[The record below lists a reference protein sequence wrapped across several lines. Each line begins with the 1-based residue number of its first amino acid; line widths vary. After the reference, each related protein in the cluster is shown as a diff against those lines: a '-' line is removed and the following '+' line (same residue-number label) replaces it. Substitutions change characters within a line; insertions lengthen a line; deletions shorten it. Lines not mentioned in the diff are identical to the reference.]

1 MGRRRTVPC
10 MQIHVSIVDDEAAAR
25 SSDGLE
31 VEAGGER
38 VSVVISLDTRDCT
51 RTPPIDPEALVRN
64 IVRICASASANPT
77 PQYLDRLAVK
87 NGARILFV
95 RARDVDWIEAEGNYV
110 LVHVGKTTY
119 TLRESIGSLEQ
130 QLDPTLFKRIHRS
143 TIVNVERIRELW
155 AQAHGDYRVT
165 LDTGAQLT
173 LSRSYRETLNRLLE
187 NSL

>member
-1 MGRRRTVPC
+1 
-10 MQIHVSIVDDEAAAR
+10 MQIHVSIVDDGAEPRSATEAPE
-25 SSDGLE
+25 GLE
-31 VEAGGER
+31 VEAGRER
-38 VSVVISLDTRDCT
+38 LSVVISLDTRDRK
-51 RTPPIDPEALVRN
+51 RTSSIDPETLVRN
-64 IVRICASASANPT
+64 IVRVCASASMTPT
-77 PQYLDRLAVK
+77 PQYLDRVAVK

-110 LVHVGKTTY
+110 LVHVGKTIY
-119 TLRESIGSLEQ
+119 TLRESIGNLEQ

-155 AQAHGDYRVT
+155 AQSHGDYRVT

-173 LSRSYRETLNRLLE
+173 LSRGYRETLNRLLE

>member
-1 MGRRRTVPC
+1 
-10 MQIHVSIVDDEAAAR
+10 MQIHVSIVDDEAEPR
-25 SSDGLE
+25 SASEGPEGLA
-31 VEAGGER
+31 VEAGAER
-38 VSVVISLDTRDCT
+38 VSVVISLDTRDGK
-51 RTPPIDPEALVRN
+51 RAPSIDPEALVRN
-64 IVRICASASANPT
+64 IVRVCASASMT

-110 LVHVGKTTY
+110 LVHVGKTVY
-119 TLRESIGSLEQ
+119 TLRESIGSLAQ
-130 QLDPTLFKRIHRS
+130 QLDPALFKRIHRS